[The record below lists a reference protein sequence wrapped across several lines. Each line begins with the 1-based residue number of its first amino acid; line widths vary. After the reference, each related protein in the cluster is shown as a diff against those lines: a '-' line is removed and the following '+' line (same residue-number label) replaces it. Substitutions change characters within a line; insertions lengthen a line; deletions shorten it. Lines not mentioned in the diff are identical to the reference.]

1 MVNVLKKEVTDIRRL
16 KQILNVL
23 FKYGFG
29 YLLKGTKLKLGLA
42 PHKKAMK
49 HKFKKK
55 EGNPQ
60 RLRIAFEELGGT
72 FIKLGQ
78 LLSLRPDLI
87 PKEYSEEF
95 AKLQDSV
102 RPFPFGKVKK
112 IVEHELGKPLN
123 EVFSKFEQKPVA
135 AASIG
140 QVHKAKLINGQLVAV
155 KVKRPGVNQLFH
167 SDIHLLYYIA
177 KQIKKHISPEL
188 VDPIQIVKEFQKYTI
203 RELDY
208 VREAKNIKKFYDNFA
223 KDRTT
228 KIPEV
233 YWDYTTHNVLTME
246 YIKGIKISNVK
257 TLDRYGYNKVLIAKN
272 LANSVLKQVFIDGF
286 FHADPHPANVFVLK
300 GNKIAL
306 LDFGITGFLV
316 GSLREDSTDLFV
328 GLINGDVDFVAECLV
343 SLGFIDEP
351 INMESLKEDL
361 VDHLSQYR
369 DTSLKYV
376 NLSDLFHNLIR
387 IAKENKIRLPVNF
400 ILLGKSIVTV
410 ESTCVLLHP
419 DFNLLETAKP
429 FVKKLQ
435 KRKTSPKFLMQRT
448 LAYSQKMRRMLSR
461 LPEQSEQF
469 LFEIR
474 DADRTMRAI
483 DQDMRTLTKEMSRAS
498 NHFFL
503 GIIVVGLVIGGAMLV
518 KFDDRFFL
526 GIPIYTFMYLSL
538 AGVIMFFLLIS
549 NVMHKKN

>member
-60 RLRIAFEELGGT
+60 RLRMAFEELGGT